1 MGNIVSAVKNLLSE
15 LKKEKKK
22 HTFIS
27 SYRVLEILEDEE
39 GCFTV
44 HVQIIG
50 KSLTFY
56 AKPEE
61 ILADDSLVDQFSPR
75 DIRTLTYLG
84 YLGIN
89 APKYKILARRL
100 VDNNQVAFA
109 IKKRGEKDVVIKTAK
124 EILNEQDV
132 ISSMHPNDAKT
143 IGYINAIE
151 NLENEK
157 KEKAKL
163 LRDATQKIQ
172 E

>member
-1 MGNIVSAVKNLLSE
+1 MGNIVSSVK
-15 LKKEKKK
+15 KFIADIKQEKNKN
-22 HTFIS
+22 TYIPT
-27 SYRVLEILEDEE
+27 YRVVEILENDEGE
-39 GCFTV
+39 YTV
-44 HVQIIG
+44 HIQLIG
-50 KSLTFY
+50 KGLTFY

-61 ILADDSLVDQFSPR
+61 ILADDKLVDQFSPR

-143 IGYINAIE
+143 IGYTLASE
-151 NLENEK
+151 NFQEEKNEK
-157 KEKAKL
+157 TRLLNEK
-163 LRDATQKIQ
+163 
-172 E
+172 